1 MSHSLASLFFLSRD
15 ARKSVLRGK
24 IVNLAR
30 QDSQSWHPTLT
41 VLRCKKVNLAMQN
54 SQSCIVFPAFLAVR
68 DIRFAASDAA
78 TYCLTESCGK
88 RRRIVCTPPAFS
100 FVCIQTFLVRR
111 KSSQPCCSVKFRRP
125 LRPVFCAACVPYRAG
140 AGGEAQCGYG
150 TERKKPARLCRVVCQ
165 CDMPCCGRCVSQRIS
180 CCPLPRQ
187 RLSSCC

>member
-1 MSHSLASLFFLSRD
+1 MASHFD
-15 ARKSVLRGK
+15 
-24 IVNLAR
+24 
-30 QDSQSWHPTLT
+30 
-41 VLRCKKVNLAMQN
+41 CLAMQE
-54 SQSCIVFPAFLAVR
+54 SQSCDAKQSILH
-68 DIRFAASDAA
+68 RFSGFFSSPGHPFCCIGCGNVLSYRVLRKTPQNCLYAA
-78 TYCLTESCGK
+78 
-88 RRRIVCTPPAFS
+88 AFS

>member
-30 QDSQSWHPTLT
+30 QDSQSWRPTLT
-41 VLRCKKVNLAMQN
+41 VLRCNKVNLASFFRLFSPSGTFVLPRRMRQ
-54 SQSCIVFPAFLAVR
+54 CIVLQCLAEN
-68 DIRFAASDAA
+68 AA
-78 TYCLTESCGK
+78 ESSV
-88 RRRIVCTPPAFS
+88 RRRLP
-100 FVCIQTFLVRR
+100 FVYLQTILVRR
-111 KSSQPCCSVKFRRP
+111 QSSQPCCSVKFRRP
-125 LRPVFCAACVPYRAG
+125 LRPVFCAACVPYHAG
-140 AGGEAQCGYG
+140 AGGVAQCGYG
-150 TERKKPARLCRVVCQ
+150 VERKNPARLCRVVCQ